1 MSTHALHG
9 RPPVVLL
16 TMMMMIRHDD
26 DENDDDDDDD
36 DDDHDDDDYI
46 DVIKDDAENDAKNH
60 NHKNCNFS
68 EK

>member
-16 TMMMMIRHDD
+16 TMMMMMIRHDD
-26 DENDDDDDDD
+26 DENYDD

-60 NHKNCNFS
+60 NHKNCNFI